1 MVKLNKYKLL
11 KYLKQ
16 KEIQANYLSNF
27 IDNKIGWLRLKSINI
42 FLYKEKYVYK
52 LGYKLNI
59 ISRILL
65 FVLSPL
71 TFFIYGFWK
80 SGLKEFLILM
90 NELKLNNIKE
100 KDTLNKK
107 DAEFLINIFEINRND
122 TFKEM
127 DK

>member
-1 MVKLNKYKLL
+1 MIKLNKYKLL

-65 FVLSPL
+65 FALSPL

>member
-1 MVKLNKYKLL
+1 MIKLNKYKLL

>member
-80 SGLKEFLILM
+80 SGLKEFVILM

>member
-1 MVKLNKYKLL
+1 MIKLNKNKLL

-71 TFFIYGFWK
+71 TFFFYGFWK
-80 SGLKEFLILM
+80 SGLKEFVILM

>member
-1 MVKLNKYKLL
+1 MIKLNKNKLL

-71 TFFIYGFWK
+71 TFLIYGFWK

>member
-1 MVKLNKYKLL
+1 MIKLNKNKLL

-80 SGLKEFLILM
+80 SGLKEFVILM